1 VVAPIEEQ
9 KSDAVD
15 NLVVKILNE
24 KFNKKYEGKMTEDQ
38 RALIRDY
45 VVTKSDGATSKD
57 MIDRAKRIKQE
68 SLQCLTLIEKSESN
82 AVIQENIKDVKRKV
96 ESLDVE
102 NLDDDSLSKL
112 MTLSQLIKESRE
124 TK

>member
-1 VVAPIEEQ
+1 
-9 KSDAVD
+9 
-15 NLVVKILNE
+15 
-24 KFNKKYEGKMTEDQ
+24 M
-38 RALIRDY
+38 
-45 VVTKSDGATSKD
+45 
-57 MIDRAKRIKQE
+57 
-68 SLQCLTLIEKSESN
+68 CLSTIEKSESN